1 MNLKKGATDDLV
13 LEWEVDSGHL
23 HFTLVDIIT
32 FKLGS
37 GSAQQKIQKMLF
49 LFVLYGISLKVGPM
63 SARIWCKYDDWC

>member
-32 FKLGS
+32 WKLGS
-37 GSAQQKIQKMLF
+37 GSAQQKIQKLDQCQQE
-49 LFVLYGISLKVGPM
+49 YGANMMIG
-63 SARIWCKYDDWC
+63 AD